1 MSVPHVAIIF
11 DCDGVIFD
19 SNALKTE
26 AFRNILSSYP
36 QEIVDA
42 FIQYHKTNG
51 GISRYVKLATF
62 FTDFLNTPVKDN
74 ELQGLLNNFSIA
86 CQSLYKQAQLTPACL
101 PALKALSSTA
111 SFYIASGSDETEL
124 RQVFASRHL
133 DGYFSGIYGSPKTK
147 PACISTIVKD
157 IKAQT
162 RIFFVGD
169 AESDWQAANNA
180 DIPFIFMSKFSE
192 VKDIMLARAQLEN
205 FSVIDTLEDLPT
217 LISHL
222 I

>member
-1 MSVPHVAIIF
+1 MSVPHIAIIF

-26 AFRNILSSYP
+26 AFRHILSSYP

-51 GISRYVKLATF
+51 GISRYVKLAKF
-62 FTDFLNTPVKDN
+62 FTDFLNTPAKDN
-74 ELQGLLNNFSIA
+74 ELQDLLDSFSIA
-86 CQSLYKQAQLTPACL
+86 CQYLYKQAQLTPGCL
-101 PALKALSSTA
+101 STLKALSPIA
-111 SFYIASGSDETEL
+111 NFYIASGSDETEL
-124 RQVFASRHL
+124 RQVFASRRL
-133 DGYFSGIYGSPKTK
+133 DEYFDGVYGSPKTK
-147 PACISTIVKD
+147 PDCISTILKD
-157 IKAQT
+157 VDAHT
-162 RIFFVGD
+162 RVFFVGD

-180 DIPFIFMSKFSE
+180 EIPFIFMSKFSE

-205 FSVIDTLEDLPT
+205 FPVIDTLESLPM

-222 I
+222 T